1 MEENPPNE
9 GQVAEG
15 ASLMHLTIESTA
27 TITELDVE
35 RVLDDVHRVRDRERV
50 LGYVLETGSMFVTLR
65 GDIFN
70 TSVEVGQ
77 SHDLDTA
84 VRILARR

>member
-1 MEENPPNE
+1 
-9 GQVAEG
+9 
-15 ASLMHLTIESTA
+15 MHLTIESTA

-35 RVLDDVHRVRDRERV
+35 RVLDDVHRVRNRERV
-50 LGYVLETGSMFVTLR
+50 LGYVLETGSLFVTLR

-84 VRILARR
+84 VRILAGR

>member
-1 MEENPPNE
+1 
-9 GQVAEG
+9 
-15 ASLMHLTIESTA
+15 MHLTIESTA

-35 RVLDDVHRVRDRERV
+35 RVLDDVHRVRNRERV
-50 LGYVLETGSMFVTLR
+50 LGYILETGSLFVTLR

-84 VRILARR
+84 VRILAGR

>member
-1 MEENPPNE
+1 
-9 GQVAEG
+9 
-15 ASLMHLTIESTA
+15 MHLTVESAA
-27 TITELDVE
+27 TITELEVE
-35 RVLDDVHRVRDRERV
+35 RVLDDVHRVRDREHV
-50 LGYVLETGSMFVTLR
+50 LGYVLEAGSIFVTLR

-84 VRILARR
+84 VRILAGR